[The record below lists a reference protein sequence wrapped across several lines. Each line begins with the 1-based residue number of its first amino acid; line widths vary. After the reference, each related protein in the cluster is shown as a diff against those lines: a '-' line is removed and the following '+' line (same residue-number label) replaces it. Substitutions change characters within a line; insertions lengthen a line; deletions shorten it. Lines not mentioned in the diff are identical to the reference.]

1 MTEAEYAALKVGDVV
16 YTAWSPRDGAIVG
29 AVVECC
35 FRHHDCII
43 VQRPD
48 LLGTSLY
55 SGAHARRTMHTT
67 PEKCRDAM
75 VAEAKAEADSLRAS
89 ADALYKKAEKAARR
103 SYTVLH
109 VPPRDGVMLRPEKR
123 PKTKPKKKEST

>member
-1 MTEAEYAALKVGDVV
+1 MTQEEFDALKPGDVIYMMWCARGTTLMGV
-16 YTAWSPRDGAIVG
+16 VVEQVMRGPDAIVL
-29 AVVECC
+29 
-35 FRHHDCII
+35 
-43 VQRPD
+43 QRAD
-48 LLGTSLY
+48 LQRTSLY
-55 SGAHARRTMHTT
+55 TGASARGMLHTT

-75 VAEAKAEADSLRAS
+75 VAEIKAEADSHQAS

-123 PKTKPKKKEST
+123 PKTKAKKESP